1 MRGAEPNRMRNAY
14 NNNREEEHLTKPRG
28 DNMGR
33 LTVGKRI
40 APAILCAGAMLASL
54 AVGVPSV
61 YAEDTNTE
69 EGRTDLAS
77 SVVAGSGEGTINVTY
92 AHDETAL
99 EGVVFHV
106 YNVAKWA
113 DEGGYEP
120 IDDFAD
126 TEKYPVNWDVL
137 NADPQTFRDMANTLA
152 GYIEVNGTEPA
163 ASAVTDADGNV
174 SFTNVGDGMFLVTAD
189 RFIEKTLECKSSA
202 MLVALPNVHVED
214 GANQRVVNIEPK
226 SDCVV
231 PEVKTETLNVK
242 KVWKDAGNTD
252 RPQSITVKLLKN
264 GEPQETVEL
273 SDANNWQHS
282 WSGLESGNDWKVVEK
297 DVPSGYTTISEYD
310 MTAEDEASV
319 TITNTKPAPPVVP
332 QKPPAQTGAD
342 IALVVV
348 VAGAAFILGLLLI
361 IKTRKKEA

>member
-1 MRGAEPNRMRNAY
+1 
-14 NNNREEEHLTKPRG
+14 
-28 DNMGR
+28 MGR

-40 APAILCAGAMLASL
+40 APAILCAAAMLASL

-69 EGRTDLAS
+69 EDRTDLAS

-120 IDDFAD
+120 IGDFAD
-126 TEKYPVNWDVL
+126 TEQYPVNWDVL

-163 ASAVTDADGNV
+163 ASAVTDADGAV

-189 RFIEKTLECKSSA
+189 RFIEKTLECKGSA

-242 KVWKDAGNTD
+242 KV
-252 RPQSITVKLLKN
+252 
-264 GEPQETVEL
+264 
-273 SDANNWQHS
+273 
-282 WSGLESGNDWKVVEK
+282 
-297 DVPSGYTTISEYD
+297 
-310 MTAEDEASV
+310 
-319 TITNTKPAPPVVP
+319 
-332 QKPPAQTGAD
+332 
-342 IALVVV
+342 
-348 VAGAAFILGLLLI
+348 
-361 IKTRKKEA
+361 